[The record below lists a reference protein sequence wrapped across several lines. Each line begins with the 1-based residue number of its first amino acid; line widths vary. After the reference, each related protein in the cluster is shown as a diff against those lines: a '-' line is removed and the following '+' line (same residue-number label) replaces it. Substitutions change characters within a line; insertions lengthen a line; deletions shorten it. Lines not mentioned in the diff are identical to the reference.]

1 MNLSVPYPQALKIG
15 TQTMKPSLQ
24 CSHNQF
30 HLEGFKGRSTCKIK
44 CNLIRGF
51 RGDASEQGCNSWN
64 VKNAILDSGKQQS
77 LGSMQQ
83 MTKKCNMGLE
93 KCWKMEK
100 VQFYI
105 QAQKT
110 LGCTAQSH
118 KNLAMHLKWGQRL
131 WRQGSLFI
139 PKIEF
144 FINADI
150 TGWNFL

>member
-1 MNLSVPYPQALKIG
+1 MRP
-15 TQTMKPSLQ
+15 
-24 CSHNQF
+24 
-30 HLEGFKGRSTCKIK
+30 
-44 CNLIRGF
+44 
-51 RGDASEQGCNSWN
+51 DASEQGCNSWN

-131 WRQGSLFI
+131 WRNVKRDAKYQEKNTVLGPVHKWHHQFWGVSWPPLPLFI
-139 PKIEF
+139 ICR
-144 FINADI
+144 
-150 TGWNFL
+150 FLATTPPGACNSRQYCLREKQRMLVSWP